1 MLLKDIEKI
10 LKNIAD
16 GKLSPAEALKEL
28 QGNSFED
35 IGYAKID
42 HYRARRTGSPE
53 VIFAPGKTDKQIIEI
68 FGKMYAKGSEI
79 LISRVD
85 KPVYTKLK
93 AKYKNIKYSETAR
106 MIIGVK
112 KQKRDKLKGTVA
124 VVTGGT
130 SDIPVAEEAAV
141 TLEAFNC
148 TADRIIDVGVAGI
161 HRLLAHQSKIKE
173 ASVVIVTA
181 GMEGALAS
189 VVGGLVS
196 APVIAVPTS
205 IGYGAS
211 FNGLAALLAML
222 NSCAPGITVVN
233 IDNGFGA
240 AMAAL
245 KIMRMKQA

>member
-1 MLLKDIEKI
+1 MLHKDIEKL
-10 LKNIAD
+10 LKQVAN
-16 GKLSPAEALKEL
+16 GKLDPEDALKQL
-28 QGNSFED
+28 KANSFED

-42 HYRARRTGSPE
+42 HHRALRTGSPE
-53 VIFAPGKTDKQIIEI
+53 VIFAPGKTEKQIIDI
-68 FGKMYAKGSEI
+68 FGKMYAKGSDI
-79 LISRVD
+79 LISRVE
-85 KPVYTKLK
+85 KSVYLKLK
-93 AKYKNIKYSETAR
+93 AKYKNLKYNEAAR
-106 MIIGVK
+106 MIIGAKRRKRVK
-112 KQKRDKLKGTVA
+112 LDGTVA

-141 TLEAFNC
+141 TLEAFDC
-148 TADRIIDVGVAGI
+148 VTERIFDVGVAGI
-161 HRLLAHQSKIKE
+161 HRLLAHQNKIEE
-173 ASVVIVTA
+173 ASVVIVAA

-245 KIMRMKQA
+245 KIMRMKQE